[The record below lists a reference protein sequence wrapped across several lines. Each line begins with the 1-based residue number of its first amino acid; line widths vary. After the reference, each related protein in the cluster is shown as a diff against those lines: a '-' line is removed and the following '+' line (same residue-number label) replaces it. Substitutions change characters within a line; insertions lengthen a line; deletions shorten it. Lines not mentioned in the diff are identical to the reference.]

1 MHDGTVQA
9 FFSINSPESQ
19 SCEMAQLPPVPSV
32 QYTAIAVKPPN
43 SAVETVQQKVWQQ
56 DNDSAPEKVRDS
68 LTLRFSVSQL
78 GEAYRNT
85 EKDKA
90 ARDFC
95 WWGLVAISATHLYC
109 PNRSW
114 LEK

>member
-1 MHDGTVQA
+1 
-9 FFSINSPESQ
+9 
-19 SCEMAQLPPVPSV
+19 MAQLPPVPSV

-56 DNDSAPEKVRDS
+56 DNDSAPEKVRDG
-68 LTLRFSVSQL
+68 LTLRSSVSQL